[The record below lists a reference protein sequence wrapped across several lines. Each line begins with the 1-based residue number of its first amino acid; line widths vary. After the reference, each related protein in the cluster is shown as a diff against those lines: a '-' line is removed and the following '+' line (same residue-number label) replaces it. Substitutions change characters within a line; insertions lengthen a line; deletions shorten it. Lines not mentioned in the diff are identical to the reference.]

1 VRVTAA
7 LETWCNPARLRLDA
21 FAHHRSETNQSV
33 VWHDVPNICVWPRQS
48 LLAEEV
54 LRVGG
59 RAARLHDRRRDL
71 SIRAALLAQPPNPRI
86 TCELW
91 VNGPTID

>member
-1 VRVTAA
+1 MQPRPTASRRVRSPTSQ
-7 LETWCNPARLRLDA
+7 RG
-21 FAHHRSETNQSV
+21 NQSL
-33 VWHDVPNICVWPRQS
+33 VWHDVPNICVWPPQS

-59 RAARLHDRRRDL
+59 RAERLHVRRRDL

-86 TCELW
+86 ACELW
-91 VNGPTID
+91 VNFPTID